1 MNIAQ
6 IHEKVRKL
14 SDPQLVE
21 ISRQG
26 DTTALLAVN
35 ELNAR
40 NAMREASTQTMGE
53 PPTIAEQA
61 ASKAMMQEPM
71 MQEPVMMAAGGGL
84 VNQGIGAPPIDPN
97 MITPEMLGGIGSP
110 DMMPQPQPMGSG
122 VGQLSAPM
130 MMAGGG
136 LVELAE
142 GGLPELEEGYEY
154 GPSRYEGIK
163 DYFRGPNPIDFLTTG
178 ESYGDMARYFR
189 DNPREVLGAG
199 AKAGLG
205 VLGLGKFKVGAKL
218 LRPLGDKIDTLIKQ
232 GTGGRFRKFAKD
244 PSKGEGFLERTLKN
258 LYTSRQPMYG
268 VRKFDPKKA
277 ALATSIGTIAADEGG
292 DFLFDPRVK
301 KIGPT
306 GAEKAKDKKDTEA
319 LAEKSRLAAL
329 KAAQEQVAKGGSPE
343 ASPEAS
349 PEKGGLG
356 GFLAGI
362 SPEAWQGIGLAGA
375 QLYSGATPGVAA
387 EKGLAATAEGKKA
400 RAAREAAKADAE
412 YKKAALKLEAMQI
425 KLVAQTA
432 RDKLGW
438 SQEKLEKAK
447 AKYLTEG
454 EGRGIA
460 GEVKKEIEAGRGWFS
475 GKLDDDAVNEAI
487 RKEQNVRWN
496 RYLLDLQGSAAGLEL
511 LRQLTTEIDSR
522 KE

>member
-6 IHEKVRKL
+6 IHERVKNL

-21 ISRQG
+21 MSQRG
-26 DTTALLAVN
+26 DTTASLALM

-40 NAMREASTQTMGE
+40 NDMREASIQPMGE
-53 PPTIAEQA
+53 PPTIAEQE
-61 ASKAMMQEPM
+61 ASKAM
-71 MQEPVMMAAGGGL
+71 
-84 VNQGIGAPPIDPN
+84 QGIGAPPIDPN

-122 VGQLSAPM
+122 VGQLPAPM
-130 MMAGGG
+130 MMAAGGG
-136 LVELAE
+136 LIELAE

-244 PSKGEGFLERTLKN
+244 PSKGEGFLERNLKN

-329 KAAQEQVAKGGSPE
+329 KAAQEQAAKGGSPE

-375 QLYSGATPGVAA
+375 QLYSGATAGEAA
-387 EKGLAATAEGKKA
+387 EKGIAATMGAKKA

-412 YKKAALKLEAMQI
+412 YKKSALKLEEMQI